1 MIGQLLI
8 GSLIIA
14 VTTTLHAAFIEAG
27 IFGLTRF
34 GERLRATPSYPTKT
48 VMLVAATLWLL
59 ASHSVGVWLWALMF
73 ILLGAIDG
81 LEPAVYF
88 SLVTFTTLGYGDI
101 TLNETWRLLSALC
114 AANGLLLFGFST
126 AFLVE
131 LMRRLQREPTEV
143 GENPSS

>member
-1 MIGQLLI
+1 MISQLLI

-14 VTTTLHAAFIEAG
+14 VTTIFHAAFIEAG
-27 IFGLTRF
+27 IAGLTHF
-34 GERLRATPSYPTKT
+34 GRRLTATPSYRTKT
-48 VMLVAATLWLL
+48 AMLVAATLWLL
-59 ASHSVGVWLWALMF
+59 ASHSVGVWLWAFMF
-73 ILLGAIDG
+73 ILLRAIDG

-101 TLNETWRLLSALC
+101 TLDENWRLLSALC

-131 LMRRLQREPTEV
+131 LMRRLRQELAAVP
-143 GENPSS
+143 ENSSS

>member
-1 MIGQLLI
+1 MISQLLI

-101 TLNETWRLLSALC
+101 TLDETWRLLSALC